1 MTLQQLQYFVT
12 VCKYQNLTKAARE
25 LSISQPG
32 ISTSIRE
39 LETECGF
46 ALFERRPNS
55 ITLTDQG
62 ENFLREAEHLLR
74 AYQKLKKK
82 FEAHCRGKHDSA
94 CRCGSDGDKR
104 SVPKITERLPCCPP

>member
-12 VCKYQNLTKAARE
+12 VCKYQNLTKAAHE

-39 LETECGF
+39 LET
-46 ALFERRPNS
+46 
-55 ITLTDQG
+55 
-62 ENFLREAEHLLR
+62 
-74 AYQKLKKK
+74 KK
-82 FEAHCRGKHDSA
+82 FKTHCRGKNNSA

-104 SVPKITERLPCCPP
+104 SVPKVTERLPCFPPKYHS